1 LSQQITHL
9 LKEWSDGDDR
19 ALDGSPPRKL
29 TDFKS
34 DRIFSFGW
42 SRDGKQLA
50 LARGTLTNDVI
61 LISDFR

>member
-1 LSQQITHL
+1 
-9 LKEWSDGDDR
+9 
-19 ALDGSPPRKL
+19 L

-34 DRIFSFGW
+34 DRIFSFAW

-61 LISDFR
+61 LISNFEGLQ